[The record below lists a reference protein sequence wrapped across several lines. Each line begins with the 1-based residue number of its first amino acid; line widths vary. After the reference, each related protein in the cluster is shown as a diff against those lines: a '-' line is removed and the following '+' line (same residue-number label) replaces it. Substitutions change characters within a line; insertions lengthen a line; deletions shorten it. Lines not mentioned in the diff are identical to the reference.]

1 MKSTTQ
7 LRYATLPFSADFI
20 RKNKLHLT
28 EEEESLRGSSMTL
41 QMLDG
46 EMNVKLPLSMAVC
59 FDGAKAIGA
68 SFIATVV
75 PKEEWLLCHFVEEER
90 QGLLHGWSN
99 SYVKGEY
106 RERGIG
112 TKLVNMS
119 FKRFRNE
126 FPQVHDV
133 IVYRTLRS
141 KLKEHPGLTPVFA
154 NVKVPTFIQ
163 KVHHNYSVVATKL
176 G

>member
-1 MKSTTQ
+1 MKSNTQ

-59 FDGAKAIGA
+59 FDGAKAVGA
-68 SFIATVV
+68 SFIATLV
-75 PKEEWLLCHFVEEER
+75 PKEEWLLCHFIEEEER

-99 SYVKGEY
+99 SYVKEQY
-106 RERGIG
+106 RERGVG

-119 FKRFRNE
+119 FDRFRNE

-141 KLKEHPGLTPVFA
+141 KLKDHPGLTPVFA
-154 NVKVPTFIQ
+154 NIKMATFIQ
-163 KVHHNYSVVATKL
+163 KVRRHYSIATKRV
-176 G
+176 